1 MNLFVSV
8 THSLTVV
15 TGVFFLFR
23 AKLNNTALDRKFLHD
38 NYFSSFCSSFVAFY
52 NKKKCILYTA
62 SVKQQLLCLN
72 PFFYRQVSMKFNVSN
87 TFHCSIS
94 WCKQYKQISTHTL
107 ILDILYIIS
116 VKRFILHCLKQILLE
131 FIIAEYD
138 RE

>member
-8 THSLTVV
+8 NRSLTGV
-15 TGVFFLFR
+15 TGFFFYLEQNLTIQLCTENFCIR
-23 AKLNNTALDRKFLHD
+23 TI
-38 NYFSSFCSSFVAFY
+38 FSIFCSSFVAFS

-62 SVKQQLLCLN
+62 SFKQQLLCLN